1 MKLRLLFPLCRY
13 IESILRD
20 VKWIGGDWG
29 SHLYYA
35 SDYFQQLYDW
45 AEELIKKDLAFV
57 DFDSLEEI
65 RRKRGSITEPG
76 ENSPYRSKFTVEEN
90 LAHFRKYVFT
100 LPVDSHELQKHR
112 GNYTQR
118 GSGDAFRRRMRDGEY
133 EEGQCVLRA
142 KIDMTHKNVI
152 MRDPIMYR
160 ILKKEHPRTG
170 RPSLQLPDS
179 LSQAKLSCNWTDAW

>member
-1 MKLRLLFPLCRY
+1 MISACRY

-29 SHLYYA
+29 DHLYYA

-76 ENSPYRSKFTVEEN
+76 EDSPYRSKFTVEEN
-90 LAHFRKYVFT
+90 LAHFRKCA
-100 LPVDSHELQKHR
+100 SSK
-112 GNYTQR
+112 
-118 GSGDAFRRRMRDGEY
+118 
-133 EEGQCVLRA
+133 
-142 KIDMTHKNVI
+142 
-152 MRDPIMYR
+152 
-160 ILKKEHPRTG
+160 
-170 RPSLQLPDS
+170 SLFAY
-179 LSQAKLSCNWTDAW
+179 QA